1 MLLQS
6 VTQKLK
12 TELANPFI
20 RTVVFIGAI
29 ALAVVPFALSI
40 FGLSVSGRTEVSSL
54 PWYIWVITTLLLLLA
69 IVVGQYM
76 FMLKNHDATDISIR
90 PKNR

>member
-1 MLLQS
+1 MSLQS
-6 VTQKLK
+6 VAQKFK
-12 TELANPFI
+12 TEMANPFT
-20 RTVVFIGAI
+20 RTAVLIGAI

-40 FGLSVSGRTEVSSL
+40 FGLSVSGGKEASSL

-69 IVVGQYM
+69 IVVGRYM